1 MATPNEPRRPRF
13 TAVRRDGEQVTPL
26 ELFFDLVFVL
36 ALTQCTALMADEHTW
51 AGIGKAMLVLA
62 VLWWA
67 WVGYAWL
74 TSVVD
79 PEEGSVRLVMF
90 AAMAAMLVAALCVP
104 GAFGDEAL
112 TFAIAIGFVRAAHI
126 ALFMLA
132 SRGDPSLR
140 KSVLGLGFTTG
151 IAVALL
157 IGASFCDSAAQAAL
171 WIVALVIDLGGPA
184 FFGAAGWELI
194 PDHFAERHGLIVIIA
209 LGESIVAIGIGAEHG
224 VDGGV
229 IYSAIVAVVLA
240 STMWWLYFD
249 AASIMGARRLAAATV
264 GREQN
269 EMARD
274 AYSFLHYPMV
284 AGVVL
289 VAVGLETT
297 LGHVDEPLPTVEAFA
312 FVGGLSIYVLAHVAF
327 AWRTYRGSKPW
338 RLVLALVL
346 LALFPLVREV
356 DAVVSLT
363 IVAAVAAIVV
373 AFETVR
379 YAELRDQVRHER
391 EPEI

>member
-51 AGIGKAMLVLA
+51 AGVGKATLVLA

-79 PEEGSVRLVMF
+79 PEEGSVRIVMF

-132 SRGDPSLR
+132 SRDDLSLR
-140 KSVLGLGFTTG
+140 KSVLGLGISTG

-157 IGASFCDSAAQAAL
+157 IGASFCESRAQAAL
-171 WIVALVIDLGGPA
+171 WILALVVDLGGPA
-184 FFGAAGWELI
+184 FFGAAGWELV

-224 VDGGV
+224 VDAGV
-229 IYSAIVAVVLA
+229 IYSAIVAVILA

-284 AGVVL
+284 AGIVL
-289 VAVGLETT
+289 VALGLKTT
-297 LGHVDEPLPTVEAFA
+297 IGHVDEPLQTVEAFA

-338 RLVLALVL
+338 RLLLALVL
-346 LALFPLVREV
+346 LALFPLVREI

-379 YAELRDQVRHER
+379 YADLRDQIRHER
-391 EPEI
+391 EPEV